1 MNSTVGVHTDKSN
14 DTFKHLLNVDLYME
28 EGPLVD
34 PAEEMLGEG
43 DLRRSRENQTSDL
56 VISEI
61 VPTSTP

>member
-14 DTFKHLLNVDLYME
+14 DTFKQLLNVDLYME

-43 DLRRSRENQTSDL
+43 DQLVLQEQTPAK
-56 VISEI
+56 
-61 VPTSTP
+61 VPIKSFNLPN